1 MALRYSYTSA
11 WSPAVCKSRPI
22 FKVSTLLFFPFYF
35 SPLSPLCPSVEPPTC
50 RKKTHKTTAP
60 LLVHFVSFPLSNHWL
75 KKKKNNLHTAHYRR
89 GEKMRSTSFKNM
101 WIEMKALIKHWAKE
115 HTTSSQLR
123 CDSFKRGDG
132 TFPMVFN
139 FFSIIRSMESWS
151 HPFNVKHSL
160 VGRMMKDICISK
172 SSS

>member
-1 MALRYSYTSA
+1 
-11 WSPAVCKSRPI
+11 
-22 FKVSTLLFFPFYF
+22 
-35 SPLSPLCPSVEPPTC
+35 
-50 RKKTHKTTAP
+50 
-60 LLVHFVSFPLSNHWL
+60 
-75 KKKKNNLHTAHYRR
+75 
-89 GEKMRSTSFKNM
+89 
-101 WIEMKALIKHWAKE
+101 MKALIKHWAKE

-160 VGRMMKDICISK
+160 VGPYDERYLHLQKFFIVEPLII
-172 SSS
+172 